1 MARLEDAAS
10 TVRQRVFNRSLVRRS
25 TYLFFS
31 LSLLLAYILL
41 MNLVSPRIYFAV
53 RRVSFSEFFR
63 LDWWLLPY
71 LAVALAIP
79 LLVSDCWRLAAASLP
94 VLAVMLFLDYFMQ
107 LTVSLCW
114 ILVTVFALRKRL
126 DLNKLRET
134 LSILMLVFTGIIFA
148 YLLIFPFLPFD
159 TEPLDSATLT
169 WVKLYATLQPF
180 GVICY
185 VLMPFGAFLP
195 SYLQMIRRR
204 SLSVTLVKNIVI
216 REFLS
221 RRLVKILFLLSL
233 VFSVYLSAY
242 SYFPKLNPGLGPTG
256 VDIES
261 YALILKNVD
270 EAEDPVRFV
279 FANCSDRPLFY
290 LFFHMLQK
298 ASGLPMLQIL
308 EFAPVFWLLG
318 LTASYYYLSSKLFD
332 SGGLASLAALLTLA
346 GVQTT
351 VGLYSS
357 YQSNMVALIMMNIL
371 AGIIISWREGFLKYV
386 LVSTLSFLTPLIH
399 PYTSVYY
406 SAILGFTLLA
416 SFWRSRN
423 IRHVNTLV
431 VMLASALLS
440 NVFTS
445 YMASGQ
451 GTPPLASAGRTAMRI
466 VSFEN
471 LFNFTSGT
479 IYLFTSLY
487 SSFIANS
494 IYLMLTLYGLANLL
508 RLEIREESRLFM
520 LTSSFVLLPLYA
532 MDGLMGSRLF
542 FNFPSPVFSALG
554 AYLIKEK
561 TLSILLIVLSLNFTL
576 QAVYNLGVLSI
587 PV

>member
-1 MARLEDAAS
+1 MARLEDVVS

-25 TYLFFS
+25 TYFFFS
-31 LSLLLAYILL
+31 LSLVLAYVLL

-53 RRVSFSEFFR
+53 RRVSVSEFFK

-71 LAVALAIP
+71 LVVVLAIP
-79 LLVSDCWRLAAASLP
+79 LLVLDCWRLAAASLP
-94 VLAVMLFLDYFMQ
+94 VLAVMPFLDYFMQ
-107 LTVSLCW
+107 LSVSLCW

-134 LSILMLVFTGIIFA
+134 LSTLILVFTGIIFV

-159 TEPLDSATLT
+159 TELMNSVTLT

-195 SYLQMIRRR
+195 SYLQMMRR
-204 SLSVTLVKNIVI
+204 SLSVTLVRNIVI
-216 REFLS
+216 QEFLS
-221 RRLVKILFLLSL
+221 RRLMKILLLLSL
-233 VFSVYLSAY
+233 VFSIYLSIY
-242 SYFPKLNPGLGPTG
+242 SYLPKLNPDLRPTG
-256 VDIES
+256 VDIIS
-261 YALILKNVD
+261 YASILKNVS
-270 EAEDPVRFV
+270 EAEDPLRLI
-279 FANCSDRPLFY
+279 FAKYDRPLFY
-290 LFFHMLQK
+290 LFFHVFQK

-332 SGGLASLAALLTLA
+332 SAGLASLAALLTLA

-371 AGIIISWREGFLKYV
+371 AGVVFSWSEGLLKYAV
-386 LVSTLSFLTPLIH
+386 VSALSFLTPLVH

-406 SAILGFTLLA
+406 SVILGFTLLV
-416 SFWRSRN
+416 SFWRSRS
-423 IRHVNTLV
+423 IRHVKTLI
-431 VMLASALLS
+431 VMLAFALLS

-466 VSFEN
+466 VSIGN
-471 LFNFTSGT
+471 LFNFTKET
-479 IYLFTSLY
+479 IFLFTGLY
-487 SSFIANS
+487 SSFIANT
-494 IYLMLTLYGLANLL
+494 IYLMLTLYGLTSLL
-508 RLEIREESRLFM
+508 QLEMREEPRVFL
-520 LTSSFVLLPLYA
+520 LVSSLVLLPLYA

-542 FNFPSPVFSALG
+542 FNFPSPVFSAIG
-554 AYLIKEK
+554 ACLIKEK
-561 TLSILLIVLSLNFTL
+561 PFSILFIILSLNFTL
-576 QAVYNLGVLSI
+576 QAIYNFGML
-587 PV
+587 